1 MLSTKDDKQPSNL
14 AEKKK
19 EILAEM
25 RKFHQTT
32 FDDLGIPNSF
42 FICKLSYKHPSK
54 DENIIALFL
63 SEINKGVDV
72 YIEFGDSMYA
82 PQDPERRLYLYRYN
96 PHFETEYEMVN
107 TGGVIRYLVP
117 VSDLIHIK
125 NNPPESQKVVP
136 EEQNAFQ
143 IERYVEEDI
152 PLQDATIRD
161 LLAVMTNRPVSK
173 KEWLNDLITKKS

>member
-1 MLSTKDDKQPSNL
+1 MLSTKDDKPGSL

-25 RKFHQTT
+25 RKFHQKT
-32 FDDLGIPNSF
+32 FDELGVTNPF

-54 DENIIALFL
+54 DENIVALFL

-72 YIEFGDSMYA
+72 YIEFGDSMYT

-107 TGGVIRYLVP
+107 SGGVIRYLVP
-117 VSDLIHIK
+117 TSDLVHVK
-125 NNPPESQKVVP
+125 NNPPEEQKV
-136 EEQNAFQ
+136 ESQTQNVLDIQ
-143 IERYVEEDI
+143 EYIEEDL
-152 PLQDATIRD
+152 PLRDATIRD
-161 LLAVMTNRPVSK
+161 LLAVMTNKPVSK

>member
-1 MLSTKDDKQPSNL
+1 MLSTKDDKPGSL

-25 RKFHQTT
+25 RRFHQPT
-32 FDDLGIPNSF
+32 FDELGVTNPF

-107 TGGVIRYLVP
+107 TGGVVRYLVP
-117 VSDLIHIK
+117 TSDLIHVK
-125 NNPPESQKVVP
+125 NNPPESQKVKS
-136 EEQNAFQ
+136 EEQTGFE
-143 IERYVEEDI
+143 IEHYTEADV
-152 PLQDATIRD
+152 LLKDATIRD
-161 LLAVMTNRPVSK
+161 LLAVMTNRPVSAK
-173 KEWLNDLITKKS
+173 QWLNDLITKKP